1 MARQLF
7 DDPGTTRLVFQR
19 VITIALLALFCAAL
33 LLSVV
38 NDMYAFFK
46 PQGTVMLTVSEP
58 CSLIDFARL
67 LERNGILLNPHV
79 FSLYVKSKDR
89 VPLVEGWSG
98 TLVLDTDMSYR
109 EILLALSENFSH
121 TSE

>member
-1 MARQLF
+1 MARQWF
-7 DDPGTTRLVFQR
+7 DDPDMTRRVFQQ

-46 PQGTVMLTVSEP
+46 PQGTVTLTVSEP
-58 CSLIDFARL
+58 CSLSDFARL
-67 LERNGILLNPHV
+67 LERHGILFNPHV
-79 FSLYVKSKDR
+79 FSLYVQSKDR

-121 TSE
+121 ASE